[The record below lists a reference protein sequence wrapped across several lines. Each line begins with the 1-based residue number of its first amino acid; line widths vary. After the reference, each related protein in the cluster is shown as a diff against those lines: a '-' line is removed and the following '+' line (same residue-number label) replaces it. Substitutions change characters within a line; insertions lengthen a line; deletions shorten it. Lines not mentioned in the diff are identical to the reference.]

1 MPDAEDMTPEDDS
14 HRPAPPVN
22 EDIVE
27 RLRRR
32 AERARDRYPDHA
44 GDPGTL
50 VGGLIEDYEAAA
62 QEIERL
68 RAALKDIARRSL
80 AAMRPEL

>member
-1 MPDAEDMTPEDDS
+1 MPNTEDMLTDDES
-14 HRPAPPVN
+14 NRAAPPVN
-22 EDIVE
+22 EDIID

-62 QEIERL
+62 LEIERL

-80 AAMRPEL
+80 AGMRPEM